1 MAERKVFPQQKALKT
16 RKRVKK
22 KKPEF
27 NRPESWRYVK
37 LKKSWRR
44 PRGLDHKMRRKI
56 KGWPATVS
64 TGYKGPKVARGL
76 HPSGYREVLVHNPAD
91 LAKIDPKIE
100 AARIAHT
107 VGRKKRVE
115 IVAEAKKLEVF
126 ILNFTPV
133 KETAEEEAEAEETE
147 ETEEAETEAKQEK
160 PVAEKKAKKK
170 EEPKQTKEKKSAKKK
185 AMKKEE
191 KPKRSLLGRKKTPE
205 KKKSA
210 AKKAEK
216 PKKPK
221 AASKKVKAEKGAEK
235 Q

>member
-1 MAERKVFPQQKALKT
+1 MAERKVSPQQKALKT

-22 KKPEF
+22 SKPDF
-27 NRPESWRYVK
+27 DRSESWRYVK

-56 KGWPATVS
+56 KGWPPTVS

-76 HPSGYREVLVHNPAD
+76 HPSGYREVLVHNPAE
-91 LAKIDPKIE
+91 LSKIDPKFE

-107 VGRKKRVE
+107 VGKKKRVQ

-133 KETAEEEAEAEETE
+133 KELA
-147 ETEEAETEAKQEK
+147 ETEEAETEEAEETEEKLEK
-160 PVAEKKAKKK
+160 PAAEKKKAAKK
-170 EEPKQTKEKKSAKKK
+170 EA
-185 AMKKEE
+185 
-191 KPKRSLLGRKKTPE
+191 KPKRSLLGGKKESAKE
-205 KKKSA
+205 KKA
-210 AKKAEK
+210 PAKKAV
-216 PKKPK
+216 KPK
-221 AASKKVKAEKGAEK
+221 AAGKKAKAEKGAEK